1 MTPSIIF
8 MPHLQNWL
16 RQGYEQLRTVLLG
29 ALEALPLSVLLLVTS
44 DVPRGQLQPAAE
56 IFLVSCNNN
65 AQPSPALCLD
75 LAFDLAEMF
84 SRLSND
90 LQSELSVVWAGRS
103 RRWAR
108 AEHPADAAQRRG
120 AAPCLPQGAGAG
132 QHGGAAAEGDG

>member
-56 IFLVSCNNN
+56 IFLVSCTTILC
-65 AQPSPALCLD
+65 ALLRPCFFFLLRCRHVCLH
-75 LAFDLAEMF
+75 
-84 SRLSND
+84 D
-90 LQSELSVVWAGRS
+90 LQSELSVVGRAVTALGT
-103 RRWAR
+103 R
-108 AEHPADAAQRRG
+108 
-120 AAPCLPQGAGAG
+120 
-132 QHGGAAAEGDG
+132 

>member
-65 AQPSPALCLD
+65 AQQKPPAPPLLRPCFFFLV
-75 LAFDLAEMF
+75 EMS
-84 SRLSND
+84 SRLS
-90 LQSELSVVWAGRS
+90 A
-103 RRWAR
+103 
-108 AEHPADAAQRRG
+108 
-120 AAPCLPQGAGAG
+120 
-132 QHGGAAAEGDG
+132 